1 MFQNETRKYKHFF
14 VFLGEVKIC
23 SLESGRFQKAG
34 AEKLS
39 SLVSSI
45 IESLEY
51 GINMAASDKELV
63 RRA

>member
-1 MFQNETRKYKHFF
+1 MSQNINKKIQKKPFGGG
-14 VFLGEVKIC
+14 LKIC
-23 SLESGRFQKAG
+23 NLKSGRFQKAG
-34 AEKLS
+34 AEKPS